1 MKIMIDT
8 ANIQEINEFVKLGFI
23 DGVTTNPKTM
33 AEQNA
38 NHRDHILKIC
48 QLLNGPVGVGV
59 IGDTYEEIV
68 AEAQRIASINSQMV
82 VNIPVTAT
90 GLKAINILSKYQVK
104 TNATL
109 VFSEAQALL
118 AAQAGATYVS
128 VFVGRLVD
136 AKIDGIAVISNI
148 SKIFKKHGIT
158 SKIVATS
165 IKTPGQAWQVAL
177 AGADYGSIKPNILA
191 MMTNHPL
198 TIAGVN
204 EFKADYQAIVK

>member
-8 ANIQEINEFVKLGFI
+8 ANLQEIAEFVKLGFI

-33 AEQNA
+33 ADQQA

-90 GLKAINILSKYQVK
+90 GLKAINILSKYQIK

-118 AAQAGATYVS
+118 AAQAGANYVS
-128 VFVGRLVD
+128 VFVGRLID
-136 AKIDGIAVISNI
+136 AKIDGVAVINHI
-148 SKIFKKHGIT
+148 ADIFNKHGLST
-158 SKIVATS
+158 KIIATS

-177 AGADYGSIKPNILA
+177 AGADYASIKPNILA
-191 MMTNHPL
+191 LMTNHPL
-198 TIAGVN
+198 TVAGVN